1 MASTSQLEV
10 YNCTPQLVSVQI
22 NTIQRGFKVEGDTDA
37 SEGYYPASNNTFSTP
52 TNVQRVLTNA
62 DDGEWTRINTVTIAF
77 ENLPT
82 CTYTRVEDP
91 PSAAYP
97 GDLRLWIFEQFIAL
111 SQGNL
116 FFNFV
121 KPDPPP

>member
-1 MASTSQLEV
+1 MASTSHLEV
-10 YNCTPQLVSVQI
+10 YNCTPQLVAVQI
-22 NTIQRGFKVEGDTDA
+22 NTIRLAFKVDGDTDA
-37 SEGYYPASNNTFSTP
+37 SQGYYPASNNKSSTP
-52 TNVQRVLTNA
+52 TNVPRVLTNA
-62 DDGEWTRINTVTIAF
+62 PDAAWTRVNTVTIAF

-82 CTYTRVEDP
+82 CTYTGVDDP
-91 PSAAYP
+91 LSAAYP